1 MFSSNSLLGLIEKLL
16 LKPTDPV
23 PALMRLP
30 IIKHT
35 LDFIKDND
43 VDYIEECIAVLEYI
57 TESSNIN
64 DEEIGVIGE
73 LLSNLYGAIEV
84 NQAIIN
90 GSNQKDALNQF
101 MERVIGSIN

>member
-1 MFSSNSLLGLIEKLL
+1 
-16 LKPTDPV
+16 
-23 PALMRLP
+23 MRLP

-43 VDYIEECIAVLEYI
+43 ADYIEECIVFLEHL
-57 TESSNIN
+57 TESSNIK
-64 DEEIGVIGE
+64 DEEIDVIGE

-101 MERVIGSIN
+101 MERVKGSIN